1 MKKKEEK
8 RKALRE
14 YNRLKKR
21 ESRGRMSGQA
31 KRREHEK
38 QNERYRAKREE
49 KRKKDEGKRE
59 EPPIEECVS
68 RGFKDSRY
76 PRIQG
81 SGFQTMKGLLN
92 EASPRMLQLLRGDGH
107 LKTTAEK
114 ERDFLNESI
123 VSNMTG
129 IELPVDSSA
138 QGIKT
143 AGGG

>member
-14 YNRLKKR
+14 YNTLKKR
-21 ESRGRMSGQA
+21 ESCGRMSGQA
-31 KRREHEK
+31 KRREREK

-81 SGFQTMKGLLN
+81 SGYLERKRAPFPAVSERKW
-92 EASPRMLQLLRGDGH
+92 PRRLQVCYMSDSV
-107 LKTTAEK
+107 A
-114 ERDFLNESI
+114 I
-123 VSNMTG
+123 VCIVAKNIHG
-129 IELPVDSSA
+129 CV
-138 QGIKT
+138 
-143 AGGG
+143 